1 MARNPLRRAHAVP
14 VFTDAFLATAQE
26 LKAGVLRTRNVHHSG
41 TKGAMREDSLATF
54 LKAQLPKIYGVVSG
68 ETVDLDNRAGP
79 QLDVLIYD
87 QSRNFPFISNASVVL
102 PAEALLA
109 SIEVKS
115 KLNSAGIASSIEA
128 VRRLRSLR
136 PFKKELAGRNVGNAA
151 SSEPRA
157 RYFHSIFAYETD
169 LSHENWAKK
178 EYLRFIRGQLAQE
191 HTIDVV
197 YVLGRGVINLSERKF
212 VLEDE
217 STAHALCIFYF
228 GILNFLDR
236 EGRRR
241 GATPYASYATKMGGT
256 WETIATE

>member
-1 MARNPLRRAHAVP
+1 MPSLFLPTRFWRPRRSSRRESYVPETSITVGRKEPCARICSPPFSRLNSQKY
-14 VFTDAFLATAQE
+14 TASYRVK
-26 LKAGVLRTRNVHHSG
+26 LW
-41 TKGAMREDSLATF
+41 
-54 LKAQLPKIYGVVSG
+54 I
-68 ETVDLDNRAGP
+68 DNRAGP

-169 LSHENWAKK
+169 LSDENWAKK

-217 STAHALCIFYF
+217 FNRSCSLH
-228 GILNFLDR
+228 FLFWYL
-236 EGRRR
+236 EF
-241 GATPYASYATKMGGT
+241 S
-256 WETIATE
+256 